1 MAAPDSAFRADPAER
16 LLQPQKI
23 ESGRGRFVAPL
34 GACLIYALLI
44 GPLLLED
51 LLRPQTPVAIQEI
64 PVEIVVEQPEQKPP
78 DQPAKPEPPPMTKP
92 LDEQPAFDA
101 PRLANNA
108 KQETES
114 PDDPAKS
121 PPAPEEAKPPSP
133 KPEPSKAQEA
143 SKDDTPQKEQA
154 APLENAAEPSPQ
166 GETPPQ
172 QKEPAEKH
180 AEAEAP
186 KDASAATDAARFPT
200 FESVPDIDFGAL
212 AKPAPIAGGK
222 AKATYLSIIYGMIMA
237 RIHFP
242 QNATRPAGSRLEGT
256 IVFSVDAMGG
266 LIQRNIVRS
275 SGSHAL
281 DMAAYEA
288 VGRAAPFPRP
298 PNGSPIGLRF
308 TYGAN

>member
-1 MAAPDSAFRADPAER
+1 M
-16 LLQPQKI
+16 
-23 ESGRGRFVAPL
+23 
-34 GACLIYALLI
+34 
-44 GPLLLED
+44 
-51 LLRPQTPVAIQEI
+51 
-64 PVEIVVEQPEQKPP
+64 EIVVEQPEQKPP
-78 DQPAKPEPPPMTKP
+78 DPPAKPEPSPPTKP

-114 PDDPAKS
+114 PDEPAKS

-133 KPEPSKAQEA
+133 KPEPSKTPDAA
-143 SKDDTPQKEQA
+143 KADAPQKEQA
-154 APLENAAEPSPQ
+154 APLASDAEASPE
-166 GETPPQ
+166 GETPPP
-172 QKEPAEKH
+172 QKQPREEH

-186 KDASAATDAARFPT
+186 KDAASDAARFPT

-242 QNATRPAGSRLEGT
+242 QNATRPAGSKLEGT

-266 LIQRNIVRS
+266 LIQRSIVRP

-281 DMAAYEA
+281 DRAAYEA

>member
-1 MAAPDSAFRADPAER
+1 MAAPDSAFRANPDER
-16 LLQPQKI
+16 LLQPQTFEK
-23 ESGRGRFVAPL
+23 GRGRFVAPL

-44 GPLLLED
+44 GPVLLED
-51 LLRPQTPVAIQEI
+51 LLHPEAPAAIQEI

-78 DQPAKPEPPPMTKP
+78 EPPAKSPPAKP

-108 KQETES
+108 KQETLS
-114 PDDPAKS
+114 PDEPAKS

-133 KPEPSKAQEA
+133 KPEPSKTPDAAKEDA
-143 SKDDTPQKEQA
+143 PQKEQA
-154 APLENAAEPSPQ
+154 APLASDAEASPQ
-166 GETPPQ
+166 GEAPPPQ
-172 QKEPAEKH
+172 KQPSEEH

-186 KDASAATDAARFPT
+186 KDTASDAARFPT

-242 QNATRPAGSRLEGT
+242 ENATRPAGSKLEGT

-266 LIQRNIVRS
+266 LIQRSIVHP

-281 DMAAYEA
+281 DRAAYEA

-298 PNGSPIGLRF
+298 PNGAPIGLRF